1 MIAMTKKETSTE
13 LATTNNETS
22 LTVSADANAWGDI
35 QADSRDLVIPKI
47 MLMQAMSPQVTDGVA
62 KFGDIFNSG
71 TSDIIGG
78 LNKAIKVLPFYVTKY
93 YIRKKLLA
101 NGQKEYVCKIPD
113 TGMTLPYEEMI
124 DGIKHFNLYAYD
136 FYCLIEGSDIPV
148 IVSLK
153 GGSLHTGKQLF
164 TLMYI
169 NNGRAKLPPANN
181 WISLISVK
189 KPVPNNPTGSFAK
202 LEMSV
207 AEQSTNELLSTCLVW
222 IQDIRADKV
231 KIDDTVTDDEEVSM
245 SNVSNTVN
253 F

>member
-1 MIAMTKKETSTE
+1 MIKMTKREASTE
-13 LATTNNETS
+13 LVTTNNETS
-22 LTVSADANAWGDI
+22 LTAGFDANAWGGI
-35 QADSRDLVIPKI
+35 SADARDLVIPKVL
-47 MLMQAMSPQVTDGVA
+47 LMQAMSPQVTDGVA

-78 LNKAIKVLPFYVTKY
+78 FNKSIRVLPFYVTKY
-93 YIRKKLLA
+93 YIQKKLLA
-101 NGQKEYVCKIPD
+101 NGQKEYVKKIPD
-113 TGMTLPYEEMI
+113 TGATLPYEEMI

-136 FYCLIEGSDIPV
+136 FFCLIEGSDIPI

-181 WISLISVK
+181 WINLIPVK
-189 KPVPNNPTGSFAK
+189 KPVPNNPSGLFAK
-202 LEMSV
+202 FEMTIADTSTP
-207 AEQSTNELLSTCLVW
+207 EQLTACLTW
-222 IQDIRADKV
+222 INDIRADKV
-231 KIDDTVTDDEEVSM
+231 KVDDTVSDDEEIAVPHA
-245 SNVSNTVN
+245 SNTVN